1 MTSIPVNNSVKGIVP
16 GAQTQKKANMQD
28 AAGSFSDIFKNQKN
42 DNGTDDGKIVS
53 AAQNRTE
60 NRNTGISARQ
70 RKVQDAVNKAGDAAE
85 KNAGKK
91 VDEAADKMLSDTAE
105 ELSVTEEELLSVLQS
120 LSLTPADLLTKEGLQ
135 QVVLAVSG
143 ETDFA
148 NFLTDETM
156 FTTLQNLCGELQ
168 TTLSDLADELGISQD
183 EVQDFLT
190 ALADKAGDAS
200 TLQAEALSAEE
211 FSTEE
216 FSTEETED
224 AVTDVEKG
232 SDTENITGDKTASE
246 VNVPGKET
254 GKQTEKE
261 TSGEEKSF
269 TGDKA
274 FDNFAQS
281 FKTGQTQNT
290 QAAAEVTPH
299 FDVETENIIR
309 QITDYMR
316 GNVTDGVSEMDM
328 QLHPASLG
336 SVHIH
341 LEAKEGV
348 LTAQF
353 TAQNESVKAALESQM
368 IQLKD
373 SFEEQGLTVESIEVM
388 VSSQKFDQSY
398 EEAESHANDTGSRSG
413 RQRTRRAGLHVSMED
428 EELSD
433 EEILA
438 KEVLKGQGS
447 TVEFTA

>member
-16 GAQTQKKANMQD
+16 AAQTQKKASTQD

-53 AAQNRTE
+53 TAQNRTE

-70 RKVQDAVNKAGDAAE
+70 RKVQDAAKEAGDAAE
-85 KNAGKK
+85 KDTGKK

-156 FTTLQNLCGELQ
+156 FITLQNLNGELQ

-190 ALADKAGDAS
+190 ALADKAGV
-200 TLQAEALSAEE
+200 QAEALPTEEVPAEE
-211 FSTEE
+211 
-216 FSTEETED
+216 ED
-224 AVTDVEKG
+224 TVTDVKNG
-232 SDTENITGDKTASE
+232 SDTENITGDKAASE
-246 VNVPGKET
+246 VTVPGKET

-269 TGDKA
+269 TGDRA

-290 QAAAEVTPH
+290 KAAAEVTPH

-328 QLHPASLG
+328 QLHPANLG

-388 VSSQKFDQSY
+388 VSSQKFNQSY

-413 RQRTRRAGLHVSMED
+413 RQRTRRIGLHVSMED

>member
-16 GAQTQKKANMQD
+16 GAQTQKKSNTQD

-309 QITDYMR
+309 QITDYRR

>member
-28 AAGSFSDIFKNQKN
+28 AAGSFFDIFKNQKN

-70 RKVQDAVNKAGDAAE
+70 RRVQDAVKEAGDIAG
-85 KNAGKK
+85 KDTGKK

-105 ELSVTEEELLSVLQS
+105 ELSLTEEELLSVLQS

-156 FTTLQNLCGELQ
+156 FTTLQNLYGELQ
-168 TTLSDLADELGISQD
+168 TTLSELADELGIGTD

-200 TLQAEALSAEE
+200 ALQAEALSAEE
-211 FSTEE
+211 LSTEE

-232 SDTENITGDKTASE
+232 SDTESITGDKTASE

-269 TGDKA
+269 TGDKT

>member
-16 GAQTQKKANMQD
+16 GAQTQKKSNTQD

-70 RKVQDAVNKAGDAAE
+70 RKVQDAVKEAGEAAG
-85 KNAGKK
+85 KDTGKK
-91 VDEAADKMLSDTAE
+91 VDEAADKMFSDTAE

-156 FTTLQNLCGELQ
+156 FTTLQNLNGELQ

-190 ALADKAGDAS
+190 DLADKAGDAS
-200 TLQAEALSAEE
+200 ALQAEVL
-211 FSTEE
+211 STEE
-216 FSTEETED
+216 FSTEKTED
-224 AVTDVEKG
+224 AITDVKKG
-232 SDTENITGDKTASE
+232 SDTENITGDKAASE
-246 VNVPGKET
+246 VTVPGKET

-269 TGDKA
+269 TGDKT

-328 QLHPASLG
+328 QLHPANLG

-353 TAQNESVKAALESQM
+353 AAQNESVKAALESQM

-388 VSSQKFDQSY
+388 VSSQKFNQSY

-413 RQRTRRAGLHVSMED
+413 RQRTRRTGLHVSMED

>member
-70 RKVQDAVNKAGDAAE
+70 RKVQDAVKEAGEAAG
-85 KNAGKK
+85 KDTGKK

-156 FTTLQNLCGELQ
+156 FTTLQNLNGELQ
-168 TTLSDLADELGISQD
+168 MTLSDLADELGISQD

-200 TLQAEALSAEE
+200 ALQAEVLSA
-211 FSTEE
+211 EE

-224 AVTDVEKG
+224 AITDVKIG
-232 SDTENITGDKTASE
+232 SDTESITGDKAASE
-246 VNVPGKET
+246 VTVPGKET

-261 TSGEEKSF
+261 TFGEEKSF
-269 TGDKA
+269 TGDRA
-274 FDNFAQS
+274 FDNFTQS

-328 QLHPASLG
+328 QLHPANLG

-341 LEAKEGV
+341 LE
-348 LTAQF
+348 
-353 TAQNESVKAALESQM
+353 
-368 IQLKD
+368 
-373 SFEEQGLTVESIEVM
+373 
-388 VSSQKFDQSY
+388 
-398 EEAESHANDTGSRSG
+398 
-413 RQRTRRAGLHVSMED
+413 
-428 EELSD
+428 
-433 EEILA
+433 
-438 KEVLKGQGS
+438 
-447 TVEFTA
+447 

>member
-16 GAQTQKKANMQD
+16 GAQTQKKSNTQD

-70 RKVQDAVNKAGDAAE
+70 RKVQDAVKEAGEAAG
-85 KNAGKK
+85 KDTGKK
-91 VDEAADKMLSDTAE
+91 VDEAADKMFSDTAE

-200 TLQAEALSAEE
+200 ALQAEELSA
-211 FSTEE
+211 EE

-224 AVTDVEKG
+224 AVTDVKKG
-232 SDTENITGDKTASE
+232 SDTESITGDKAASE
-246 VNVPGKET
+246 VTVPGKET

-261 TSGEEKSF
+261 TSGEGKSF
-269 TGDKA
+269 TGDKT
-274 FDNFAQS
+274 FDNFTQS

-328 QLHPASLG
+328 QLHPANLG

>member
-16 GAQTQKKANMQD
+16 GAQTQKKSNTQD

-269 TGDKA
+269 TGDKT

>member
-16 GAQTQKKANMQD
+16 GAQTQKKSNTQD

-70 RKVQDAVNKAGDAAE
+70 RKVQDAVKEAGEAAG
-85 KNAGKK
+85 KDTGKK
-91 VDEAADKMLSDTAE
+91 VDEAADKMFSDTAE

-156 FTTLQNLCGELQ
+156 FTTLQNLNGELQ

-200 TLQAEALSAEE
+200 ALQAEVLSAEE
-211 FSTEE
+211 FSTEK
-216 FSTEETED
+216 TED
-224 AVTDVEKG
+224 AITDVKKG
-232 SDTENITGDKTASE
+232 SDTENITGDKAASE
-246 VNVPGKET
+246 VTVPGKET

-269 TGDKA
+269 TGDKT

-328 QLHPASLG
+328 QLHPANLG

-373 SFEEQGLTVESIEVM
+373 NFEEQGLTVESIEVM

>member
-70 RKVQDAVNKAGDAAE
+70 RKVQDAVKEAGEAAG
-85 KNAGKK
+85 KDTGKK
-91 VDEAADKMLSDTAE
+91 VDEAADKMLSDTAD

-120 LSLTPADLLTKEGLQ
+120 LSLTPADMLTKEGLQ

-156 FTTLQNLCGELQ
+156 FTTLQNLNGELQ
-168 TTLSDLADELGISQD
+168 TTLSDLADELGISKD

-190 ALADKAGDAS
+190 AFADKAGDAS
-200 TLQAEALSAEE
+200 ALQAEVLP
-211 FSTEE
+211 TEE
-216 FSTEETED
+216 VPDEETEG
-224 AVTDVEKG
+224 AVTGVKN
-232 SDTENITGDKTASE
+232 SFDTENGDKTASE
-246 VNVPGKET
+246 VNVPGKEVE
-254 GKQTEKE
+254 KQTRKE

-281 FKTGQTQNT
+281 LKAGQTENA
-290 QAAAEVTPH
+290 QAAAEITPH

-328 QLHPASLG
+328 QLHPANLG

-368 IQLKD
+368 IQLRD

-398 EEAESHANDTGSRSG
+398 EEAESQANDTGSRSG
-413 RQRTRRAGLHVSMED
+413 RQRTRRVSLHVSMED

>member
-16 GAQTQKKANMQD
+16 GAQTQKKSNTQD

-70 RKVQDAVNKAGDAAE
+70 RKVQDAVKEAGEAAG
-85 KNAGKK
+85 KDTGKK

-156 FTTLQNLCGELQ
+156 FTTLQNLNGELQ

-200 TLQAEALSAEE
+200 ALQAEVLP
-211 FSTEE
+211 TEAVPD
-216 FSTEETED
+216 EETED
-224 AVTDVEKG
+224 AVTDVKN
-232 SDTENITGDKTASE
+232 SFDTENAADGKAASE
-246 VNVPGKET
+246 VTVPGKET

-269 TGDKA
+269 TGDRA

-328 QLHPASLG
+328 QLHPANLG

-373 SFEEQGLTVESIEVM
+373 NFEEQGLTVESIEVM

>member
-16 GAQTQKKANMQD
+16 GAQIQKKENAQD

-42 DNGTDDGKIVS
+42 DNGIVDAKAVS

-70 RKVQDAVNKAGDAAE
+70 RKVQDAAKEAGDAAE
-85 KNAGKK
+85 KDTGKK

-156 FTTLQNLCGELQ
+156 FTTLQNLNGELQ

-190 ALADKAGDAS
+190 ALADKAGV
-200 TLQAEALSAEE
+200 QAEALSAEE
-211 FSTEE
+211 V
-216 FSTEETED
+216 STEETEN
-224 AVTDVEKG
+224 AVTDVKNG
-232 SDTENITGDKTASE
+232 SDTENITGDKAASE
-246 VNVPGKET
+246 VTVPGKET

-269 TGDKA
+269 TGDRT

-299 FDVETENIIR
+299 IDVETENIIR

-328 QLHPASLG
+328 QLHPANLG

>member
-70 RKVQDAVNKAGDAAE
+70 RKVQDAVKEAGDAAE
-85 KNAGKK
+85 KDAGKK

-105 ELSVTEEELLSVLQS
+105 ELSVTEEELLPILQS

-200 TLQAEALSAEE
+200 ALQAEALSAEE
-211 FSTEE
+211 LSTEK
-216 FSTEETED
+216 TED

-232 SDTENITGDKTASE
+232 SDTESITGDKTASE

>member
-1 MTSIPVNNSVKGIVP
+1 MTSIPINNSVKGIVP
-16 GAQTQKKANMQD
+16 GAQTQKKSNTQD

-42 DNGTDDGKIVS
+42 DNGTASAKTVS
-53 AAQNRTE
+53 TAQNRTE
-60 NRNTGISARQ
+60 NRNTEISARQ
-70 RKVQDAVNKAGDAAE
+70 QKVQDAAKETKDVTGKDM
-85 KNAGKK
+85 GKK
-91 VDEAADKMLSDTAE
+91 VDEAADKMLSDTAD

-120 LSLTPADLLTKEGLQ
+120 LSLTPVDLLTKEGLQ

-156 FTTLQNLCGELQ
+156 FTTLQNLSGELQ
-168 TTLSDLADELGISQD
+168 TTLSDLADDLGISKD

-190 ALADKAGDAS
+190 AFADKAGDAS
-200 TLQAEALSAEE
+200 LLQAEVLP
-211 FSTEE
+211 TEE
-216 FSTEETED
+216 VSAQETED
-224 AVTDVEKG
+224 AVTDVKNS
-232 SDTENITGDKTASE
+232 SDTENVTDGREVSEAAAPDKE
-246 VNVPGKET
+246 VE
-254 GKQTEKE
+254 KQTRKE

-274 FDNFAQS
+274 FDNFTQS
-281 FKTGQTQNT
+281 LKTGQTENA
-290 QAAAEVTPH
+290 QAAAEITPH

-328 QLHPASLG
+328 QLHPANLG

-368 IQLKD
+368 IQLQD
-373 SFEEQGLTVESIEVM
+373 SFKEQGLTVESIEVM

-413 RQRTRRAGLHVSMED
+413 RQRTRRVSLHVSMED

>member
-1 MTSIPVNNSVKGIVP
+1 
-16 GAQTQKKANMQD
+16 
-28 AAGSFSDIFKNQKN
+28 
-42 DNGTDDGKIVS
+42 
-53 AAQNRTE
+53 
-60 NRNTGISARQ
+60 
-70 RKVQDAVNKAGDAAE
+70 
-85 KNAGKK
+85 
-91 VDEAADKMLSDTAE
+91 MLSDTAE

-156 FTTLQNLCGELQ
+156 FTTLQNLNGELQ

-200 TLQAEALSAEE
+200 ALQAEVLSA
-211 FSTEE
+211 EE

-224 AVTDVEKG
+224 AITDVKIG
-232 SDTENITGDKTASE
+232 SDTESITGDKAASE
-246 VNVPGKET
+246 VTVPGKET

-281 FKTGQTQNT
+281 LKAGQTENA
-290 QAAAEVTPH
+290 QAAAEITPH

-328 QLHPASLG
+328 QLHPANLG

-368 IQLKD
+368 IQLRD

-398 EEAESHANDTGSRSG
+398 EEAESQANDTGSRFG
-413 RQRTRRAGLHVSMED
+413 RQRTRRVSLHVSMED

>member
-70 RKVQDAVNKAGDAAE
+70 RKVQDAVKEAGEAAG
-85 KNAGKK
+85 KDTGKK

-120 LSLTPADLLTKEGLQ
+120 LSLKPADLLTKEGLQ

-156 FTTLQNLCGELQ
+156 FTTLQNLNGELQ

-211 FSTEE
+211 LSTEK
-216 FSTEETED
+216 TED
-224 AVTDVEKG
+224 VVTDVEKG

-246 VNVPGKET
+246 VNVPGQET

-413 RQRTRRAGLHVSMED
+413 RQSTRRAGLHVSMED

>member
-16 GAQTQKKANMQD
+16 GAQTQKKSNTQD
-28 AAGSFSDIFKNQKN
+28 AAGSSSDIFKNQKN

-70 RKVQDAVNKAGDAAE
+70 RKVQDAINKAGDAAE

-168 TTLSDLADELGISQD
+168 TTLSNLADELGISQD

-200 TLQAEALSAEE
+200 ALQAEALSAEE
-211 FSTEE
+211 L
-216 FSTEETED
+216 STEETED
-224 AVTDVEKG
+224 AVTDVKNG
-232 SDTENITGDKTASE
+232 SDTENITGGKTASE

-269 TGDKA
+269 TGDKT

-281 FKTGQTQNT
+281 FKTGQTQST

-398 EEAESHANDTGSRSG
+398 EEAESQANDTGSRSG

>member
-28 AAGSFSDIFKNQKN
+28 AAGSFSGIFKNQKN

-70 RKVQDAVNKAGDAAE
+70 RKVQDAVKEAGDAA
-85 KNAGKK
+85 KKDAGKK

-120 LSLTPADLLTKEGLQ
+120 LSLTPADLLAKEGLQ

-156 FTTLQNLCGELQ
+156 FTTLQNLNGELQ

-200 TLQAEALSAEE
+200 ALQAEVLSAEE
-211 FSTEE
+211 FSAEE

-232 SDTENITGDKTASE
+232 SDTESITGDKTAAE

-274 FDNFAQS
+274 FDNFTQS
-281 FKTGQTQNT
+281 FKIGQTQNT

-328 QLHPASLG
+328 QLHPANLG

>member
-16 GAQTQKKANMQD
+16 GAQTQKKSNTQD

-200 TLQAEALSAEE
+200 TLQAEALSA
-211 FSTEE
+211 EE

>member
-16 GAQTQKKANMQD
+16 GAQTQKKSNTQD

-120 LSLTPADLLTKEGLQ
+120 LSLKPADLLTKEGLQ

>member
-28 AAGSFSDIFKNQKN
+28 AAGSFFDIFKNQKN

-70 RKVQDAVNKAGDAAE
+70 RRVQDAVKEAGDIAG
-85 KNAGKK
+85 KDTGKK

-120 LSLTPADLLTKEGLQ
+120 LSLKPADLLTKEGLQ

-168 TTLSDLADELGISQD
+168 TTLSNLADELGISQD

-200 TLQAEALSAEE
+200 ALQAEVLSTEE
-211 FSTEE
+211 FSAEE

-232 SDTENITGDKTASE
+232 SDTESITGDKTASE

-274 FDNFAQS
+274 FDNFTQS

>member
-16 GAQTQKKANMQD
+16 GAQTQKKSNTQD

-42 DNGTDDGKIVS
+42 DNGTDDGKFVS

-156 FTTLQNLCGELQ
+156 FNTLQNLCGELQ

-200 TLQAEALSAEE
+200 PLQAEVLSAEE
-211 FSTEE
+211 FSAEE

-232 SDTENITGDKTASE
+232 SDTESITGDKTASE

-290 QAAAEVTPH
+290 QATAEVTPH

>member
-70 RKVQDAVNKAGDAAE
+70 RKVQDAVKEAGEAAG
-85 KNAGKK
+85 KDTGKK

-156 FTTLQNLCGELQ
+156 FTTLQNLNGELQ
-168 TTLSDLADELGISQD
+168 TTLSNLADELGISQD

-190 ALADKAGDAS
+190 ALADKAGDA
-200 TLQAEALSAEE
+200 TALQAEVLSTEEVSAEE
-211 FSTEE
+211 TE
-216 FSTEETED
+216 S
-224 AVTDVEKG
+224 AVTDVKNG
-232 SDTENITGDKTASE
+232 SDTENITGDKAASE
-246 VNVPGKET
+246 VTVPGKET

-269 TGDKA
+269 TGDKT
-274 FDNFAQS
+274 FDNFTQS

>member
-16 GAQTQKKANMQD
+16 GAQTQKKPNTQD

-42 DNGTDDGKIVS
+42 DNGTVDAKAAS
-53 AAQNRTE
+53 TAQNRTE

-70 RKVQDAVNKAGDAAE
+70 QKVQDAAKETKDVTGKDT
-85 KNAGKK
+85 GKK
-91 VDEAADKMLSDTAE
+91 VDEVADKMLSDTAD

-156 FTTLQNLCGELQ
+156 FTTLQNLNGELQ
-168 TTLSDLADELGISQD
+168 TTLSDLADDLGIGKD

-190 ALADKAGDAS
+190 AFADKAGDAS
-200 TLQAEALSAEE
+200 ALQTEVLP
-211 FSTEE
+211 TEE
-216 FSTEETED
+216 VPDEGTEGT
-224 AVTDVEKG
+224 VTDVKN
-232 SDTENITGDKTASE
+232 SFDTENAADGRAVFEAT
-246 VNVPGKET
+246 VPGKEAE
-254 GKQTEKE
+254 KQTRKE

-281 FKTGQTQNT
+281 LKAGAGQTENT
-290 QAAAEVTPH
+290 QAAAEITSH

-328 QLHPASLG
+328 QLHPANLG

-388 VSSQKFDQSY
+388 VSSRKFDQSY

-413 RQRTRRAGLHVSMED
+413 RQRTRRVNLHVSMED

>member
-16 GAQTQKKANMQD
+16 GAQTQKKANTQD

-70 RKVQDAVNKAGDAAE
+70 RKVQDAVKEAGEATGKDT
-85 KNAGKK
+85 GKK

-105 ELSVTEEELLSVLQS
+105 ELSVTEEELLSALQS

-156 FTTLQNLCGELQ
+156 FTTLQNLNGELQ

-200 TLQAEALSAEE
+200 ALQAEVL
-211 FSTEE
+211 STEE
-216 FSTEETED
+216 FSAEETED
-224 AVTDVEKG
+224 AITDVKKG
-232 SDTENITGDKTASE
+232 SDTESITGDKAASE
-246 VNVPGKET
+246 VTVPGKET

-269 TGDKA
+269 TGDKT

>member
-70 RKVQDAVNKAGDAAE
+70 RKVQDAVKEAGEAAG
-85 KNAGKK
+85 KNTGKK

-120 LSLTPADLLTKEGLQ
+120 LSLKPADLLTKEGLQ

-156 FTTLQNLCGELQ
+156 FTTLQNLNGELQ

-200 TLQAEALSAEE
+200 ALQAEVLSAEE
-211 FSTEE
+211 FSAEE

-232 SDTENITGDKTASE
+232 SDTESITGDKTASE
-246 VNVPGKET
+246 VNVPGKKT

-274 FDNFAQS
+274 FDNFTQS

-290 QAAAEVTPH
+290 QAVAKVTPH

>member
-16 GAQTQKKANMQD
+16 GAQTQKKSNTQD

-53 AAQNRTE
+53 VAQNRTE

-70 RKVQDAVNKAGDAAE
+70 RKVQDAVKEAGEAAG
-85 KNAGKK
+85 KDTGKK
-91 VDEAADKMLSDTAE
+91 VDEAADKMFSDTAE

-156 FTTLQNLCGELQ
+156 FTTLQNLNGELQ

-200 TLQAEALSAEE
+200 ALQAEVLSAEE
-211 FSTEE
+211 FSTEK
-216 FSTEETED
+216 TED
-224 AVTDVEKG
+224 VITDVKKG
-232 SDTENITGDKTASE
+232 SDTENITGDKAASE
-246 VNVPGKET
+246 VTVPGKET

-269 TGDKA
+269 TGDKT

-328 QLHPASLG
+328 QLHPANLG

-373 SFEEQGLTVESIEVM
+373 NFEEQGLTVESIEVM

>member
-16 GAQTQKKANMQD
+16 GAQTQKKASTQD

-53 AAQNRTE
+53 TAQNRTE

-70 RKVQDAVNKAGDAAE
+70 RKVQDAAKEAGDAAE
-85 KNAGKK
+85 KDTGKK

-156 FTTLQNLCGELQ
+156 FTTLQNLNGELQ

-200 TLQAEALSAEE
+200 ALQAEVLP
-211 FSTEE
+211 TEAVPD
-216 FSTEETED
+216 EETED
-224 AVTDVEKG
+224 AVTDVKN
-232 SDTENITGDKTASE
+232 SFDTENAADGKAVSE
-246 VNVPGKET
+246 ATVPGKET

-269 TGDKA
+269 TGDRA

-299 FDVETENIIR
+299 FDVETESIIR

-328 QLHPASLG
+328 QLHPANLG

-373 SFEEQGLTVESIEVM
+373 NFEEQGLTVESIEVM

>member
-70 RKVQDAVNKAGDAAE
+70 RRVQDAVKEAGDIAG
-85 KNAGKK
+85 KDTGKK

-105 ELSVTEEELLSVLQS
+105 ELSLTEEELLSVLQS

-156 FTTLQNLCGELQ
+156 FTTLQNLYGELQ
-168 TTLSDLADELGISQD
+168 TTLSELADELGIGTD

-200 TLQAEALSAEE
+200 ALQAEALSAEE
-211 FSTEE
+211 LSTEE

-232 SDTENITGDKTASE
+232 SDTESITGDKTASE

-269 TGDKA
+269 TGDKT

>member
-16 GAQTQKKANMQD
+16 GTQTQKKPTTQD
-28 AAGSFSDIFKNQKN
+28 TAGSFSDIFKNQKN
-42 DNGTDDGKIVS
+42 DNGAVDAKTVS
-53 AAQNRTE
+53 TAQNRTE

-70 RKVQDAVNKAGDAAE
+70 QKVQDAAKETKDVTGKYT
-85 KNAGKK
+85 GKK
-91 VDEAADKMLSDTAE
+91 VDEAADKMLSDTAD
-105 ELSVTEEELLSVLQS
+105 ELSLTEEELLSVLQS
-120 LSLTPADLLTKEGLQ
+120 LSLTPVDLLTKEGLQ

-156 FTTLQNLCGELQ
+156 FTTLQNLNGELQ

-190 ALADKAGDAS
+190 ELVNKAGGAS
-200 TLQAEALSAEE
+200 ALQAEALS
-211 FSTEE
+211 TEE
-216 FSTEETED
+216 VPTEGTED
-224 AVTDVEKG
+224 TVTDVKNG
-232 SDTENITGDKTASE
+232 SGTENVTDDRTVSE
-246 VNVPGKET
+246 DAVPGKEVE
-254 GKQTEKE
+254 KQTEKE
-261 TSGEEKSF
+261 ASGEEKSF

-274 FDNFAQS
+274 FDTFAQS
-281 FKTGQTQNT
+281 LKAGQTDNA
-290 QAAAEVTPH
+290 QAVAEITPH

-328 QLHPASLG
+328 QLHPANLG

-353 TAQNESVKAALESQM
+353 TAQNESVKNALESQM
-368 IQLKD
+368 IQLWD
-373 SFEEQGLTVESIEVM
+373 SFKEQGFTVEAIEVV
-388 VSSQKFDQSY
+388 VSGRRFDQSY
-398 EEAESHANDTGSRSG
+398 EEAENHADDTDRHSG
-413 RQRTRRAGLHVSMED
+413 RQRTRRVSLHVSMED
-428 EELSD
+428 EELSE
-433 EEILA
+433 EEILT

>member
-16 GAQTQKKANMQD
+16 GAQTQKKSNTQD

-168 TTLSDLADELGISQD
+168 TTLSNLADELGISQD

-200 TLQAEALSAEE
+200 ALQAEALSAEE
-211 FSTEE
+211 L
-216 FSTEETED
+216 STEETED
-224 AVTDVEKG
+224 AVTDVKNG
-232 SDTENITGDKTASE
+232 SDTENITGGKTASE

-269 TGDKA
+269 TGDKT

-281 FKTGQTQNT
+281 FKTGQTQST

-398 EEAESHANDTGSRSG
+398 EEAESQANDTGSRSG

>member
-1 MTSIPVNNSVKGIVP
+1 MTSIPINNSVKGIVP
-16 GAQTQKKANMQD
+16 GAQTQKKASTQD

-70 RKVQDAVNKAGDAAE
+70 RKVQDAAKEAGDAEE
-85 KNAGKK
+85 KDTGKK

-120 LSLTPADLLTKEGLQ
+120 LSLTPVDLLTKEGLQ

-156 FTTLQNLCGELQ
+156 FTTLQNLNGELQ
-168 TTLSDLADELGISQD
+168 TTLSDLADELGINQD

-190 ALADKAGDAS
+190 ALADKAGV
-200 TLQAEALSAEE
+200 QAEALS
-211 FSTEE
+211 S
-216 FSTEETED
+216 EETED
-224 AVTDVEKG
+224 AVTDVKKG
-232 SDTENITGDKTASE
+232 SDTESITGDKAASE
-246 VNVPGKET
+246 VTVPGKET

-269 TGDKA
+269 TGDRA

-290 QAAAEVTPH
+290 QAVAEVTPH

-328 QLHPASLG
+328 QLHPANLG

>member
-70 RKVQDAVNKAGDAAE
+70 RRVQDAVKEAGDIAG
-85 KNAGKK
+85 KDTGKK

-105 ELSVTEEELLSVLQS
+105 ELSLTEEELLSVLQS

-156 FTTLQNLCGELQ
+156 FTTLQNLYGELQ
-168 TTLSDLADELGISQD
+168 TTLSELADELGIGTD

-200 TLQAEALSAEE
+200 ALQAEALSAEE
-211 FSTEE
+211 LSTEE

-232 SDTENITGDKTASE
+232 SDTESITGDKTASE

>member
-1 MTSIPVNNSVKGIVP
+1 MTGIPVNNSVKGIVP
-16 GAQTQKKANMQD
+16 GAQTQKKSNTQD

-211 FSTEE
+211 LSTEK
-216 FSTEETED
+216 TED
-224 AVTDVEKG
+224 VVTDVEKG

>member
-70 RKVQDAVNKAGDAAE
+70 RKVQDAVKEAGEAAG
-85 KNAGKK
+85 KDTGKK

-156 FTTLQNLCGELQ
+156 FTTLQNLNGELQ

-200 TLQAEALSAEE
+200 ALQAEVLSAEE

-216 FSTEETED
+216 TEG
-224 AVTDVEKG
+224 AVTGVKN
-232 SDTENITGDKTASE
+232 SFDTENGDKTASE

-261 TSGEEKSF
+261 TFGEEKSF
-269 TGDKA
+269 TGDRA
-274 FDNFAQS
+274 FDNFTQS

-328 QLHPASLG
+328 QLHPANLG

-398 EEAESHANDTGSRSG
+398 EEAESQANDTGSRFG
-413 RQRTRRAGLHVSMED
+413 RQRTRRVSLHVSMED

>member
-70 RKVQDAVNKAGDAAE
+70 RKVQDAAKEAGDAAE
-85 KNAGKK
+85 KDTGKK

-156 FTTLQNLCGELQ
+156 FTTLQNLNGELQ

-190 ALADKAGDAS
+190 ALADKAGV
-200 TLQAEALSAEE
+200 QAEALPTEEVPAEE
-211 FSTEE
+211 
-216 FSTEETED
+216 ED
-224 AVTDVEKG
+224 TVTDVKNG
-232 SDTENITGDKTASE
+232 SDTENITGDKAASE
-246 VNVPGKET
+246 LTVPGKET

-269 TGDKA
+269 TGDRA

-328 QLHPASLG
+328 QLHPANLG

-373 SFEEQGLTVESIEVM
+373 NFEEQGLTVESIEVM